1 MTIYIIESIFTEDFM
16 NYKTIKYENE
26 NKSINVRFDEENNT
40 IWLTQNEIA
49 LVLNKTKA
57 NISIL
62 IKKIITEF
70 EQSFNEHQLSPGRR
84 ILMQ

>member
-1 MTIYIIESIFTEDFM
+1 M